1 MAEVTLTGAQAARRQ
16 RVIDAAME
24 LGADGGYDAVQM
36 RDVAARAQVAMGT
49 VYRYFSS
56 KDHVLAA
63 ALAGWAEALEGRLA
77 QVPPR
82 GATPADRVADVLRR
96 AVRGID
102 RKPRMM
108 AAMVSAL
115 SSLDPG
121 AVACQHELDATMER
135 IIRRAIGEPEPA
147 DVTDIIRIIEHV
159 WFSSL
164 LSWMNGRSDVQTMG
178 SELEVAARLLLRDSD
193 GSVRRGRSA

>member
-1 MAEVTLTGAQAARRQ
+1 
-16 RVIDAAME
+16 
-24 LGADGGYDAVQM
+24 
-36 RDVAARAQVAMGT
+36 MGT

-77 QVPPR
+77 QAPPR
-82 GATPADRVADVLRR
+82 GATPADRVVDVLRR
-96 AVRGID
+96 GVRGID

-121 AVACQHELDATMER
+121 AVSCQHELDATMER

-147 DVTDIIRIIEHV
+147 DVADIIRIIEHV

-178 SELEVAARLLLRDSD
+178 SELELAARLLLRDND

>member
-24 LGADGGYDAVQM
+24 LGAEGGYESVQM

-63 ALAGWAEALEGRLA
+63 ALAGWAQALEGRLGQA
-77 QVPPR
+77 PPR
-82 GATPADRVADVLRR
+82 GDTSVDRVVDVLRR

-102 RKPRMM
+102 RQPRMM
-108 AAMVSAL
+108 AAMVSAV

-121 AVACQHELDATMER
+121 AVASQHELDATMER

-147 DVTDIIRIIEHV
+147 EVTDIIRILEHV

-164 LSWMNGRSDVQTMG
+164 LSWMNGRRDVQSMG
-178 SELEVAARLLLRDSD
+178 SELGIAARLLLRDNNRA
-193 GSVRRGRSA
+193 VRRRPSA

>member
-1 MAEVTLTGAQAARRQ
+1 
-16 RVIDAAME
+16 
-24 LGADGGYDAVQM
+24 
-36 RDVAARAQVAMGT
+36 
-49 VYRYFSS
+49 
-56 KDHVLAA
+56 
-63 ALAGWAEALEGRLA
+63 
-77 QVPPR
+77 
-82 GATPADRVADVLRR
+82 VLRR

-178 SELEVAARLLLRDSD
+178 SELEVAARLLLRDGD

>member
-1 MAEVTLTGAQAARRQ
+1 MAEVALTGAQAARRQ

-24 LGADGGYDAVQM
+24 LGAEGGYEAVQM
-36 RDVAARAQVAMGT
+36 RDVAARADVAMGT

-63 ALAGWAEALEGRLA
+63 ALAGWAQSLEARLA
-77 QVPPR
+77 EAPPR
-82 GATPADRVADVLRR
+82 GRNAADRVVDVLRR
-96 AVRGID
+96 AVRAID
-102 RKPRMM
+102 RQPRMV

-121 AVACQHELDATMER
+121 AVACQQELDTTMER

-147 DVTDIIRIIEHV
+147 EVSNLVRILEHV

-164 LSWMNGRSDVQTMG
+164 LIWMNGRSDVQSVV
-178 SELEVAARLLLRDSD
+178 SELEMAARLLLREGDRSVS
-193 GSVRRGRSA
+193 GSRSA

>member
-1 MAEVTLTGAQAARRQ
+1 
-16 RVIDAAME
+16 
-24 LGADGGYDAVQM
+24 
-36 RDVAARAQVAMGT
+36 
-49 VYRYFSS
+49 
-56 KDHVLAA
+56 
-63 ALAGWAEALEGRLA
+63 LEGRLGQA
-77 QVPPR
+77 PPR
-82 GATPADRVADVLRR
+82 GDTADDRVVDVLRR

-115 SSLDPG
+115 SSLDQG

-147 DVTDIIRIIEHV
+147 EVGDIIRIIEHV

-178 SELEVAARLLLRDSD
+178 SELEVAARLLLRQSD